1 MLVYPE
7 IPRFRE
13 QAGFFKLV
21 RPVPTFVQFF
31 VSFVVF
37 KLQHLVFESG
47 AWEEVRFQVR
57 R

>member
-1 MLVYPE
+1 MVYPE

-31 VSFVVF
+31 VSFFVF